1 MRHTNRPAEQLR
13 LFISVLASVA
23 YLGGGIALI
32 ASSRS
37 FGAIDTNS
45 PLGRAVAFLV
55 QDGPFRYA
63 LAVLLIAYGLFR
75 GYRAF
80 RQFTNG

>member
-1 MRHTNRPAEQLR
+1 MRETNRLAEQLR

-32 ASSRS
+32 ASSRF
-37 FGAIDTNS
+37 FGAIDTS
-45 PLGRAVAFLV
+45 SALGRAVGFLV

-63 LAVLLIAYGLFR
+63 LAILLIVYGLFR

-80 RQFTNG
+80 QQFTNP